1 VVRGAADRAADQ
13 AVVQVAVEELD
24 ACAEDAAVRRRF
36 SSA

>member
-1 VVRGAADRAADQ
+1 MRGVVRRATDQ

-24 ACAEDAAVRRRF
+24 AYAEDAAVRLRF